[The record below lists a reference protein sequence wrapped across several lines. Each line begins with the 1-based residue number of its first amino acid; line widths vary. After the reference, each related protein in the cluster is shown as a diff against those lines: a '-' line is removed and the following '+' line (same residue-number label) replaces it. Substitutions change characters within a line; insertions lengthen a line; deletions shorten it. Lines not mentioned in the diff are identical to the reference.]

1 MAGRPYVLN
10 ETTWKQVRETAYN
23 VAILPW
29 GATEAHNYH
38 LPYGTDTLEVTAIAV
53 ESARVAWE
61 AGARVVVLPTIPFGV
76 NTGQLDIPLTIN
88 MNPSTQLNVL
98 ADIAI
103 SLESQGIDKLVIL
116 NGHGGND
123 FKQMIRE
130 LQPGSNLLIA
140 TVNWWSI
147 LEGNEFFAS
156 PGDHGGELE
165 TSVMM
170 HLHADI
176 VLPLGEAGPGAS
188 RFMVVK
194 AFREGW
200 AWTPR
205 EWLRAAPDT
214 GVGDPSQ
221 ASAQKG
227 ERFFAAVTGKIGS
240 FLVDLA
246 NTPREQ
252 QYEGEA

>member
-10 ETTWKQVRETAYN
+10 ETTWKQVRDTPYN

-38 LPYGTDTLEVTAIAV
+38 LPYGTDTLEATAIAI
-53 ESARVAWE
+53 ESARIAWE
-61 AGARVVVLPTIPFGV
+61 AGARVVVLPAIPFGV

-88 MNPSTQLNVL
+88 MNPSTQLAVL
-98 ADIAI
+98 ADVAI
-103 SLESQGIDKLVIL
+103 SLESQGIEKLVIL

-123 FKQMIRE
+123 FRQMIRE
-130 LQPGSNLLIA
+130 LQPGSNLLVA
-140 TVNWWSI
+140 TLNWWSI
-147 LEGNEFFAS
+147 VGGNEYFDT

-170 HLHADI
+170 HLHGDI
-176 VLPLGEAGPGAS
+176 VLPLSEAGSGAS
-188 RFMVVK
+188 RPMVVK

-205 EWLRAAPDT
+205 QWLRASADT
-214 GVGDPSQ
+214 GVGDPSK

-227 ERFFAAVTGKIGS
+227 ARFFDAVTAKIAS

-246 NTPREQ
+246 QTPADRL
-252 QYEGEA
+252 YEGEQ